1 MFQLFQSL
9 QVWPSLA
16 RTQTRSV
23 PVEALPMNCVFARSA
38 AETGIV
44 TFTPASMP
52 FTEKWPLPVVESQNS
67 YWVGVRSE
75 ERRVGKECI
84 ARRERLNRT
93 DWLAVAGACW

>member
-52 FTEKWPLPVVESQNS
+52 FTAKWPLPAVLSQNS
-67 YWVGVRSE
+67 YFAMGSLSASVALKS
-75 ERRVGKECI
+75 
-84 ARRERLNRT
+84 ALAAT
-93 DWLAVAGACW
+93 D